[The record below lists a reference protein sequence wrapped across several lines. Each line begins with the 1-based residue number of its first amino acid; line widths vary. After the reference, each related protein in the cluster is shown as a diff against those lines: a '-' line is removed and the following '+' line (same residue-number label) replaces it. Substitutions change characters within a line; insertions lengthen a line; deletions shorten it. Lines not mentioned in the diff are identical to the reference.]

1 LGSQWDQIKSYSG
14 VTAIVSLYGIA
25 SLLVVFL
32 GPSLGLGLTEQI
44 IIIALLLLTWPF
56 AMLITHYRRKRRERK
71 ESQQTTVGAEA
82 TADYTFSKRSRG
94 PSGPRIPSNVQEELT
109 RGVEEVVQ
117 WLGSTRVSSPRR
129 GDPANSLPWFLVA
142 GLPASGKSSLLL
154 SSGMDFHALPTQRH
168 ADQNLVRP
176 TRDVDWRVTDWCVLL
191 DTTGRYQTEGPDA
204 EEWSALIETIRKYRK
219 RRPIDGLL
227 VTANIEKLLA
237 SGEAEVEQQAKVL
250 RARLDDLNVRVQAR
264 FPVYLVFTHSDS
276 IEGFEEF
283 FPLSE
288 AMDRGQVWGTTIP
301 LEQVASAHARFDVEF
316 DYLYDTLMRYR
327 LLRLSTQESPTEQLM
342 IFDFPHRFSESR
354 RKLGLFT
361 SALFRPNPFSESPLL
376 RGFYFTSSA
385 AHNGSARA
393 AGEDALEAVAGEGYF
408 SERLFNDVLR
418 RDKDLAASFQAAQE
432 SPQRWRNL
440 ILGAAM
446 ALVLLGII
454 GLIVSFSNN
463 AALISEG
470 RKRGANV
477 ARYAA
482 TAKDSS
488 KEQGLTSQQL
498 QEIDKLRET
507 LVTLDDH
514 QRDWPPLFLNS
525 LFYRFGLYS
534 GSRIS
539 PYLRAIYFDAI
550 SHQFFNPTIAAL
562 ETDLQSVAPSA
573 TTAATG
579 EAAGSAKP
587 SDPQAEQERLGRYY
601 DLLKAYLMLSESFDK
616 AEASFLFDRL
626 KEYWRHPI
634 GQDDQSIALRQL
646 EFYASQASRSDI
658 PHVKK
663 NEDLVQ
669 TARVRLEAYPP
680 VSRYY
685 KRATTDIST
694 RVKHITLAEI
704 VEGKKNVLE
713 GTAVVPGIFTVDGYK
728 QMLTAIAEAPKKVSE
743 DDWVVHSKAA
753 KGSDQAAD
761 MGKLSSIYSQEYIQA
776 WRNFLKD
783 VKVRNYTAIDDA
795 GSMLKE
801 LAKNDSPLL
810 RVMEVVARE
819 TNLSKN
825 ATSFWSRLN
834 PFSSSKSDAGA
845 GISRTV
851 EEAFQPVIKFA
862 GGDAQKGGDLT
873 QQYLKILTD
882 VRDVLNEASGDDSQ
896 QAARKLLS
904 GTDPRS
910 LSKFEGQVKPILE
923 EVKSKTGAGTDA
935 ASLLEQPLGNVRR
948 LLVVENRDQIDKE
961 WRDKLYV
968 LAQKLEQGYPFATSP
983 ADSSLTDLARF
994 LNPID
999 GQLWLF
1005 FRQNLESSLIDANGR
1020 WQLKEGSRIKLSD
1033 SFVNYINNARRVT
1046 DGLFSQNGKTPSFD
1060 FGFAL
1065 QTPPVSN
1072 NSIEVQVEG
1081 KGIDSSGTPQNI
1093 KWSGSG
1099 GASIKV
1105 SQGGSLAP
1113 PRTWEGWWA
1122 LFRMFEA
1129 GGGAATKA
1137 SDNRYSLSWKVGSVS
1152 VMAKLQPP
1160 STANNPFELSL
1171 FRQMRA
1177 PQTIQ

>member
-1 LGSQWDQIKSYSG
+1 MGSHWDQIKSYSG

-32 GPSLGLGLTEQI
+32 GPSLGFGLTEQI
-44 IIIALLLLTWPF
+44 IIIALLLLTWPI
-56 AMLITHYRRKRRERK
+56 AMLIMHYRRKRQERK
-71 ESQQTTVGAEA
+71 ESKESTVGTEA
-82 TADYTFSKRSRG
+82 TKDYTFSKRPNGRSA
-94 PSGPRIPSNVQEELT
+94 PRIPSRVQEELT

-117 WLGSTRVSSPRR
+117 WLGSTRLRSARR
-129 GDPANSLPWFLVA
+129 GDPANSLPWFLVV
-142 GLPASGKSSLLL
+142 GLPASGKTSLLV
-154 SSGMDFHALPTQRH
+154 SSGMDFHSLPTQRH
-168 ADQNLVRP
+168 ADQNLIRP

-191 DTTGRYQTEGPDA
+191 DTSGRYQTEGPDA
-204 EEWSALIETIRKYRK
+204 EEWSALIETIKKYRK

-227 VTANIEKLLA
+227 VTANIARLVT
-237 SGEAEVEQQAKVL
+237 SSEAEIEQQAKVL
-250 RARLDDLNVRVQAR
+250 RARLDDLNVRAQAR
-264 FPVYLVFTHSDS
+264 FPVYLVFTNSDA
-276 IEGFEEF
+276 IKGFDEF

-288 AMDRGQVWGTTIP
+288 VTDRGQVWGATIP

-327 LLRLSTQESPTEQLM
+327 LMRLSTQESPAEQLM
-342 IFDFPHRFSESR
+342 VFDFPLRFTESR

-385 AHNGSARA
+385 AHNGSGRA
-393 AGEDALEAVAGEGYF
+393 LPATVEDGLEEVAGEGF
-408 SERLFNDVLR
+408 FTERLFNDVLR
-418 RDKDLAASFQAAQE
+418 RDKDLAASFQAGHE

-440 ILGAAM
+440 MLGAAM
-446 ALVLLGII
+446 ALLLFGII
-454 GLIVSFSNN
+454 GLILSFANN

-477 ARYAA
+477 ARYSI
-482 TAKDSS
+482 TTKDSI
-488 KEQGLTSQQL
+488 KEQLPTSQQL
-498 QEIDKLRET
+498 QEIDKLREV
-507 LVTLDDH
+507 LSNLDDH
-514 QRDWPPLFLNS
+514 QRDWPPLFVNS

-534 GSRIS
+534 GSRIN

-550 SHQFFNPTIAAL
+550 SNQFFKPTIAAL
-562 ETDLQSVAPSA
+562 ETELQSTAPPS
-573 TTAATG
+573 TTAVAG
-579 EAAGSAKP
+579 EATNSAKP
-587 SDPQAEQERLGRYY
+587 SDAQVEQERLGQYY

-626 KEYWRHPI
+626 KEYWRRPI
-634 GQDDQSIALRQL
+634 SQDDQGMALKQL
-646 EFYASQASRSDI
+646 EFYASQASRSDV

-663 NEDLVQ
+663 NDELVQ

-704 VEGKKNVLE
+704 LEGKKNVLE
-713 GTAVVPGIFTVDGYK
+713 GTAVVPGIFTIDGYK
-728 QMLTAIAEAPKKVSE
+728 QMLSAIAEAPKKVSE
-743 DDWVVHSKAA
+743 DDWVVRSKAA
-753 KGSDQAAD
+753 KGGDQAGD
-761 MGKLSSIYSQEYIQA
+761 IGKLSSSYAQEYIQA

-783 VKVRNYTAIDDA
+783 VKVRNYAGVDDA
-795 GSMLKE
+795 GLILKE
-801 LAKNDSPLL
+801 LAKNDSPLMG
-810 RVMEVVARE
+810 VMQVVSHQ

-825 ATSFWSRLN
+825 GASFWERMN
-834 PFSSSKSDAGA
+834 PFSSSKSEVSIA
-845 GISRTV
+845 RTV

-862 GGDAQKGGDLT
+862 AGDGQKGGDLT

-882 VRDVLNEASGDDSQ
+882 MRDVLNEASGDDSQ

-904 GTDPRS
+904 GSDPRS
-910 LSKFEGQVKPILE
+910 LSKFEGQMKPILE

-935 ASLLEQPLGNVRR
+935 ASLLEQPIGNVRR

-961 WRDKLYV
+961 WRDKLYP
-968 LAQKLEQGYPFATSP
+968 LAQKLEQGYPFAISP
-983 ADSSLTDLARF
+983 ADASVADVAKF
-994 LNPID
+994 LNPVD

-1005 FRQNLESSLIDANGR
+1005 FRQNLESSLTEANSR
-1020 WQLKEGSRIKLSD
+1020 FQLKEGSRIKLSD
-1033 SFVNYINNARRVT
+1033 SFLNYLNNAHRVT
-1046 DGLFSQNGKTPSFD
+1046 EALFPQNGKTASFD
-1060 FGFAL
+1060 FNFSL
-1065 QTPPVSN
+1065 QPPPGGNV
-1072 NSIEVQVEG
+1072 SIEMQVDG
-1081 KGIDSSGTPQNI
+1081 KRIDSSG

-1099 GASIKV
+1099 GASISV
-1105 SQGGSLAP
+1105 SQGGGP
-1113 PRTWEGWWA
+1113 PTPKTWDGWWA

-1137 SDNRYSLSWKVGSVS
+1137 NDKYSLSWKVGAVS
-1152 VMAKLQPP
+1152 VVAKLQPP

-1177 PQTIQ
+1177 PQSIQ